1 MLFPYQIELTYNR
14 RPWVTYALLVLNVCV
29 FLGTTSLA
37 NADRT
42 ILMYEFGYT
51 PDSPSLLTMITAMFL
66 HAGWLHLVG
75 NMYML
80 WLFGRAIEDALG
92 PVRYL
97 VFYVAAGLTSM
108 AVHTALTLPV
118 VADVPCIGASGAI
131 AGVLGAYLALY
142 PTIRVHCVILLF
154 EFRPIGTAEL
164 HAAFVLGI
172 WFLLQ
177 LILQDALG
185 GNTGAT
191 GVAYAAHIGG
201 FVFGWVL
208 FAGIQALSSAGADWG
223 AIQWTRRLRHAAMC
237 IERDVPVPETEAA
250 EPVVKRMQFLK
261 RGVEPEPPAHLTD
274 WIHDLDPQSDAALIA
289 SLACRSVAQDPP
301 APGLTPHA
309 AARGAAALA
318 RLDHPRHAARLLL
331 DRLEHTSGIELQPL
345 LYELGNLLQAT
356 PAFQPVSRQ
365 CMELV
370 VALDAGS
377 PLGQSASYALQDMP
391 S

>member
-1 MLFPYQIELTYNR
+1 MLFPYQIELTYSR
-14 RPWVTYALLVLNVCV
+14 RPWVTYALIAVNTGVLIAVAG
-29 FLGTTSLA
+29 LGS
-37 NADRT
+37 ADRT
-42 ILMYEFGYT
+42 ILMYDYGYR
-51 PDSPSLLTMITAMFL
+51 PAAPSLLTMVTAMFL
-66 HAGWLHLVG
+66 HAGWMHLVG

-97 VFYVAAGLTSM
+97 VFYVAAGLISM
-108 AVHTALTLPV
+108 AVHTALTLPA
-118 VADVPCIGASGAI
+118 VADVPCVGASGAI

-154 EFRPIGTAEL
+154 EFRPVGTAEL
-164 HAAFVLGI
+164 HAALVLGI

-191 GVAYAAHIGG
+191 GVAYGAHIGG
-201 FVFGWVL
+201 FVFGWAL
-208 FAGIQALSSAGADWG
+208 FAGIQAVSSAGADWG
-223 AIQWTRRLRHAAMC
+223 AIQWTRRLRHAALC
-237 IERDVPVPETEAA
+237 IERGAPVPETEAG
-250 EPVVKRMQFLK
+250 ETVVERMQFLK
-261 RGVEPEPPAHLTD
+261 QGLEPTPPSHLAD

-289 SLACRSVAQDPP
+289 SLACRAVTLNPP
-301 APGLTPHA
+301 AAGLTPPA
-309 AARGAAALA
+309 AARGAGALA
-318 RLDHPRHAARLLL
+318 RLGHPRHAAQLLL
-331 DRLEHTSGIELQPL
+331 GRLEQTTGIASQPL
-345 LYELGNLLQAT
+345 LYELGSLLQGM

-377 PLGQSASYALQDMP
+377 PLGQSASYVLQELP